1 MREYKTYLMVVIIVL
16 TLGGVNSSVVR
27 AGIYVVDPVQERVGN
42 KGIHVSN
49 KINKIEEAIPRI
61 ISAKSRAR
69 APEPGTLMLF
79 GSGLIS
85 MIMGFIRRTYA
96 VLKRVL
102 DIVGALIGLIVF
114 SPLMLIVAIMVKLTS
129 KGPVIYSQTR
139 VGKDGKLFQ
148 IYKFRTMKQDAEKE
162 TGPVW
167 AVVGD
172 SRLTPIGGFLRRT
185 HIDELPQLINV
196 LKGDMSIIGPR
207 PERPVFVEE
216 FKKLIPD
223 YEKRLTVKP
232 GITGLAQVWHRYD
245 ETIHDVQKKLKYD
258 LLYIKKM
265 CLWSDIRI
273 ILRTFRVVVTG
284 EGAR

>member
-1 MREYKTYLMVVIIVL
+1 MEKNKIYLIIIILIGILVIRWSGYP
-16 TLGGVNSSVVR
+16 TAAK
-27 AGIYVVDPVQERVGN
+27 AGIYLPIQE
-42 KGIHVSN
+42 
-49 KINKIEEAIPRI
+49 KIESSKNSNIINIPTAI
-61 ISAKSRAR
+61 STNSKAH

-79 GSGLIS
+79 GSGFIS
-85 MIMGFIRRTYA
+85 IIMGFIRKTYS
-96 VLKRVL
+96 LIKRML
-102 DIVGALIGLIVF
+102 DIVGALVALIIF
-114 SPLMLIVAIMVKLTS
+114 FPLMLIIAIMVKLTS
-129 KGPVIYSQTR
+129 KGPIIYSQTR

-148 IYKFRTMKQDAEKE
+148 IYKFRTMKKDAEKD

-167 AVVGD
+167 AVAGD
-172 SRLTPIGGFLRRT
+172 SRLTPIGGFLRKT
-185 HIDELPQLINV
+185 HLDELPQFINV
-196 LKGDMSIIGPR
+196 LKGEMSIIGPR

-223 YEKRLTVKP
+223 YEKRLSVKP
-232 GITGLAQVWHRYD
+232 GITGLAQVWYKYD

-273 ILRTFRVVVTG
+273 ILRTFRVVITG